1 MKPHHVD
8 PEEAVQI
15 HEDVGAKTSIGIH
28 WGTFKMTVEV
38 TNALNYHERKRE
50 REGER
55 QRDRDRETESD
66 CRLVLTFR

>member
-8 PEEAVQI
+8 PDEAVQI

-38 TNALNYHERKRE
+38 TKERE
-50 REGER
+50 RERER
-55 QRDRDRETESD
+55 ERDRERD
-66 CRLVLTFR
+66 CRVVLTFR